1 VPIWIPIEP
10 PPPEPEPV
18 VVVKQPIRAGGGGCV
33 VLESFVPLIEQKL
46 YNGNPVTQAYMLM
59 DGMDILLANE
69 VSLETVVGKVVHSG
83 IEWQPC
89 VRITTECGTSLVCST
104 TAPIPTLNNGVMK
117 APNLIG
123 QMIGV
128 NKDNESAWKEVVS
141 VEYLGEKFVRGIDT
155 GNNSFWAGETEGAY
169 ILHHNMRFEYDDLEF
184 KKK

>member
-1 VPIWIPIEP
+1 
-10 PPPEPEPV
+10 
-18 VVVKQPIRAGGGGCV
+18 
-33 VLESFVPLIEQKL
+33 
-46 YNGNPVTQAYMLM
+46 
-59 DGMDILLANE
+59 
-69 VSLETVVGKVVHSG
+69 
-83 IEWQPC
+83 
-89 VRITTECGTSLVCST
+89 
-104 TAPIPTLNNGVMK
+104 MK